1 MDGLVSIIIPVYNT
15 PVDKLRRCID
25 SVLGQTMDRLE
36 VILVDDGSGPQCAS
50 ELDEAARKDSR
61 VRVIHK
67 RNEGSAIARNTG
79 IKEAAG
85 EYVTFVD
92 SDDCVFPYMLED
104 ACTRLDQYGADISMG
119 LIRRFHET
127 DIGNDIGI
135 RDYTGLQKDGGT
147 QAADIRIV
155 NSKEGIRRFVNHILG
170 YPSGDFLF
178 DDGYISDGPV
188 ARVCRKT
195 ILEKALFSEESC
207 WNDDTIW
214 NLNLLRFCHSI
225 VISGKTWYAYVI
237 NMHSKTRRYRPDC
250 PAEFAYRICQ
260 EKQIVD
266 AMWPE
271 CRDGLYHRIRSDMA
285 LLCRTYLFHESN
297 PSGWKERYDQ
307 FLRAAN
313 LPEYQEMLCHIDLS
327 GEPFTKRIYK
337 ALQCFLS
344 LHGSKAAAYLMWY
357 MSTARN
363 I

>member
-92 SDDCVFPYMLED
+92 SDDFVFPYMLED

-195 ILEKALFSEESC
+195 ILEKAL
-207 WNDDTIW
+207 
-214 NLNLLRFCHSI
+214 
-225 VISGKTWYAYVI
+225 
-237 NMHSKTRRYRPDC
+237 
-250 PAEFAYRICQ
+250 
-260 EKQIVD
+260 
-266 AMWPE
+266 
-271 CRDGLYHRIRSDMA
+271 
-285 LLCRTYLFHESN
+285 
-297 PSGWKERYDQ
+297 
-307 FLRAAN
+307 
-313 LPEYQEMLCHIDLS
+313 
-327 GEPFTKRIYK
+327 
-337 ALQCFLS
+337 
-344 LHGSKAAAYLMWY
+344 
-357 MSTARN
+357 
-363 I
+363 